1 MASLPLHVP
10 FSPASHLLPAWLRVP
25 HTLPISG
32 IGYGVILGSEPR
44 PGEEQGRGPLG
55 RRKGDLCLTHADV
68 PEGLAAAHAG
78 CHQARRP
85 HVRTG
90 LRHTGGDCWRL
101 SYRIATPKGS
111 GKSAPRVL
119 AGHRVWESRYQLGA
133 HLLSADRAEAWILKC
148 WNLTLQSPE
157 SQQWSALPLCHMV
170 C

>member
-1 MASLPLHVP
+1 MASLPPHAP

-90 LRHTGGDCWRL
+90 LRHTGGDCWWL

-111 GKSAPRVL
+111 GKSAPPST
-119 AGHRVWESRYQLGA
+119 SRSQSLRKQV
-133 HLLSADRAEAWILKC
+133 SAWCSPALYR
-148 WNLTLQSPE
+148 QSR
-157 SQQWSALPLCHMV
+157 SLNT
-170 C
+170 